1 MAPKKVYAFNWLMIN
16 KGNPTVNATMLAS
29 EIEAMYEAA
38 GITPS
43 DGPLVIPPEHEQMAT
58 ISARRQGQTSLK
70 EHCRIIPVSRP
81 NGFWFALDTPGLT
94 IHKTDFRQGKLG
106 QSSVLPLAQTSGRTV
121 NYKLDSYMSEFRL
134 PNSLIA
140 DANELGVNLIDLLAD
155 DIARAEIANENA
167 AITEQLALQASPM
180 STYSDLLTALMID
193 LPSRYYDGASII
205 TNVDGLLWLATITDA
220 SGRLL
225 IPPTA
230 AQSDGLKI
238 CGKPVLAIDNAVLP
252 TVDNKI
258 PLFVGD
264 LGQYCLYIERQ
275 DTEIMTSQDVW
286 FEKRATAIRLTRR
299 FCVLVDKAEAM
310 RRYEITKGA

>member
-1 MAPKKVYAFNWLMIN
+1 MAPKKGYAFNWLMMN
-16 KGNPTVNATMLAS
+16 KGNPTVDATMLAS
-29 EIEAMYEAA
+29 EVEAMYEAA

-43 DGPLVIPPEHEQMAT
+43 DGPLVIPPEQMAT

-70 EHCRIIPVSRP
+70 EHCRVIPVSRP

-94 IHKTDFRQGKLG
+94 IRKTDFRQGKLE
-106 QSSVLPLAQTSGRTV
+106 QAPVLPLVQPSGRTV
-121 NYKLDSYMSEFRL
+121 DYMTDDFMLEFRL
-134 PNSLIA
+134 PNSMIA
-140 DANELGVNLIDLLAD
+140 DADELGVNFIDLLAD
-155 DIARAEIANENA
+155 DIARAEVANENA
-167 AITEQLALQASPM
+167 VIAEQLVSLQASTL

-193 LPSRYYDGASII
+193 LPSRYFDDAIII
-205 TNVDGLLWLATITDA
+205 TNVDGLLWLATITDS

-225 IPPTA
+225 IPPSA
-230 AQSDGLKI
+230 PQSDGLRI
-238 CGKPVLAIDNAVLP
+238 WGKPVLAIDNAVLP

-258 PLFVGD
+258 PLYVGD

-275 DTEIMTSQDVW
+275 DTEIMTSQDIW
-286 FEKRATAIRLTRR
+286 FAKHATAIRLTRR